1 MEERQAQ
8 IEALQMVVE
17 YIKKLAPAFHDIAVE
32 LSGDKQDD
40 TMDLLNQAIEGLNMV
55 IEVFNATYSLLN
67 EKEELFQKD
76 VIEDKIGAM
85 NKAIS
90 SRDDKEIAKAI
101 EEGILPFI
109 TAFAQIADVFLKNNA

>member
-1 MEERQAQ
+1 MEDRQVQ
-8 IEALQMVVE
+8 IEALQMAVE
-17 YIKKLAPAFHDIAVE
+17 YIKKLAPAFRDIATE
-32 LSGDKQDD
+32 LAGEKQDD

-55 IEVFNATYSLLN
+55 IEVFNATYDMLN

-76 VIEDKIGAM
+76 IIEDKIGEM

-90 SRDDKEIAKAI
+90 ARDDKAIAKAI
-101 EEGILPFI
+101 EDGILPFI